1 MSEAGFLTIGKVV
14 SRLKPSYPDLS
25 VSKIRFLEDEGLLT
39 PKRTEGGYRLYSP
52 KDIKRLEAIL
62 YLQKNRFLPLSVIKD
77 ELDGAEDPD
86 ELIHGSTVEETQLV
100 PTDSPETLS
109 KMHPIEN
116 IPEMTGISVAFV
128 RQLEEIG
135 AISLT
140 VSPQGRDLVD
150 GADLPLIRTADQ
162 LRRYGLEPK
171 VLRPYIMAANREG
184 GILSQA
190 LAAYAKRAGADE
202 SQRKE
207 YDEALASMISLADS
221 FRNSLVKK
229 IVKASYEQMNG

>member
-1 MSEAGFLTIGKVV
+1 MAEAGYLTIGKVV
-14 SRLKPSYPDLS
+14 SRLKPSYPELS
-25 VSKIRFLEDEGLLT
+25 ISKIRFLDDEGLLT
-39 PKRTEGGYRLYSP
+39 PKRTEGGYRLYST

-77 ELDGAEDPD
+77 ELDAADDPE
-86 ELIHGSTVEETQLV
+86 ELITGSAAEEEQLI
-100 PTDSPETLS
+100 PADSPEVLA

-135 AISLT
+135 ALELT

-150 GADLPLIRTADQ
+150 GRDLPLIRTADQ

-171 VLRPYIMAANREG
+171 VLRPYVMAANREG
-184 GILSQA
+184 GLLSQA

-202 SQRKE
+202 AQRKE
-207 YDEALASMISLADS
+207 YDEALANMISLADG
-221 FRNSLVKK
+221 FRNALIRR
-229 IVKASYEQMNG
+229 IVKASFDTMNG